1 MELMQPTESVTQQT
15 RAVRKHNSV
24 KYALLLMLLP
34 FSLVLITFSLY
45 SIVDRVLQDFSTLS
59 TLVEIL
65 LFVVG
70 LVGLIAT
77 LPGIVIGVILLI
89 VKK

>member
-1 MELMQPTESVTQQT
+1 
-15 RAVRKHNSV
+15 
-24 KYALLLMLLP
+24 MLLP

-45 SIVDRVLQDFSTLS
+45 SIMDRVLQDFSTLS

-65 LFVVG
+65 LFVIG